1 MSELVSYRSGM
12 LPAKVEV
19 PNDEDLNGDDNDFS
33 SIVESEHGEHNNYP
47 CARSNA
53 GYTSLM
59 VYQESKPYPAQEKH
73 GQESIQ
79 IQRQDSDITDLKEP
93 TNKQLNAELSSFV
106 QKKSFAQNM
115 MDIALLSANTN
126 QLRYV
131 IDLGDKHPYY
141 MTSLLLIIVSLVM
154 QIVVGLSMVYLNRYN
169 MKNKREM
176 KAASHMNNLS
186 VAGVFLV
193 TLVNVFIS
201 TFNGAGV
208 GPMSTQD
215 QASVPQ
221 NASTLTTQQ
230 APFVEQENP

>member
-1 MSELVSYRSGM
+1 MSELVSFRACDQTGSKMDDPTG
-12 LPAKVEV
+12 
-19 PNDEDLNGDDNDFS
+19 DDGDDNDFS
-33 SIVESEHGEHNNYP
+33 SIVDSEHGDNTFP
-47 CARSNA
+47 LARTNA

-59 VYQESKPYPAQEKH
+59 VYQESKQYPAPEIHAPEK
-73 GQESIQ
+73 IQ
-79 IQRQDSDITDLKEP
+79 MQRQDSEMADQKDP
-93 TNKQLNAELSSFV
+93 SNKQLNAELSSFV

-131 IDLGDKHPYY
+131 IDLGEKHPYY

-154 QIVVGLSMVYLNRYN
+154 QIVVGLSMLYVNRYN
-169 MKNKREM
+169 MKNKTEM

-208 GPMSTQD
+208 GPLSDAVTVTNNVTNST
-215 QASVPQ
+215 
-221 NASTLTTQQ
+221 T
-230 APFVEQENP
+230 EQVIP

>member
-1 MSELVSYRSGM
+1 M
-12 LPAKVEV
+12 
-19 PNDEDLNGDDNDFS
+19 D
-33 SIVESEHGEHNNYP
+33 
-47 CARSNA
+47 
-53 GYTSLM
+53 
-59 VYQESKPYPAQEKH
+59 
-73 GQESIQ
+73 
-79 IQRQDSDITDLKEP
+79 P

-131 IDLGDKHPYY
+131 IDLGEKHPYY
-141 MTSLLLIIVSLVM
+141 MTSLLLICVSLVM

-169 MKNKREM
+169 MKDKKEM

-208 GPMSTQD
+208 EV
-215 QASVPQ
+215 VPSGIDTVINTDNLAQ
-221 NASTLTTQQ
+221 SIPTLAANAT
-230 APFVEQENP
+230 

>member
-1 MSELVSYRSGM
+1 MSELVNFRGGPYTGKTVD
-12 LPAKVEV
+12 PIG
-19 PNDEDLNGDDNDFS
+19 EDSNLDDNDFS
-33 SIVESEHGEHNNYP
+33 SVMESELGDNSYP
-47 CARSNA
+47 CTRTNA

-59 VYQESKPYPAQEKH
+59 VYQESKPYPATEMHQEK
-73 GQESIQ
+73 IPM
-79 IQRQDSDITDLKEP
+79 QRQISETGDQKDP

-141 MTSLLLIIVSLVM
+141 MTSLMLIIVSLVM
-154 QIVVGLSMVYLNRYN
+154 QVVVGLSMVYVNRYN
-169 MKNKREM
+169 MKNTTEM

-201 TFNGAGV
+201 TFNGAGME
-208 GPMSTQD
+208 PMPNSTNVINNV
-215 QASVPQ
+215 A
-221 NASTLTTQQ
+221 NTTLQ
-230 APFVEQENP
+230 PVIP

>member
-1 MSELVSYRSGM
+1 MSELVGLQTGVQKEKARPHIGFVYTKDNEDDFQS
-12 LPAKVEV
+12 VTEQ
-19 PNDEDLNGDDNDFS
+19 DEPPSRHPGWTFFF
-33 SIVESEHGEHNNYP
+33 
-47 CARSNA
+47 
-53 GYTSLM
+53 
-59 VYQESKPYPAQEKH
+59 QKPYYAPTYNPLEL
-73 GQESIQ
+73 
-79 IQRQDSDITDLKEP
+79 QRQSSTFSNSLDP
-93 TNKQLNAELSSFV
+93 NNRQLHAELSSFV

-131 IDLGDKHPYY
+131 IDLGAKHPYY
-141 MTSLLLIIVSLVM
+141 MTSLLLISVSLVM

-169 MKNKREM
+169 MKDKTEM

-208 GPMSTQD
+208 DVIPTETDGLINSSNLTQNITPP
-215 QASVPQ
+215 A
-221 NASTLTTQQ
+221 AYFT
-230 APFVEQENP
+230 